1 MAVATIE
8 KTMDVSGMRFAH
20 FVRRYVL
27 HKNWK
32 KICEAMREYHKSTKR
47 PAHVEKYLKIMEQ
60 RMKEVKL
67 VIWVRNCSRSD
78 RGKCS
83 EVKNKDLYQA
93 RTTTGNK

>member
-67 VIWVRNCSRSD
+67 VICSRSD
-78 RGKCS
+78 RGKRF

>member
-1 MAVATIE
+1 ME
-8 KTMDVSGMRFAH
+8 VSGLRFAH

-32 KICEAMREYHKSTKR
+32 KICQAMREYHKSTKR

-67 VIWVRNCSRSD
+67 IIWVRNYSRSD
-78 RGKCS
+78 ERIVPKLRIGTFIKLGRRR
-83 EVKNKDLYQA
+83 EIN
-93 RTTTGNK
+93 N